1 MGNSGSM
8 NGLASYEEGG
18 YHHQQGYHHHHQRY
32 HDAMRGEAGA
42 SGAMSSSWMDSY
54 QRGEHGRRA
63 GGGGGGAGPRDY
75 DYLHHMH
82 DQKPDDSG
90 HFSGGS
96 QQQQQQQIKVLP
108 DIPGKRS
115 KSISSPTYQQHQHSQ
130 QPASFSECD
139 EDMQLQGAP
148 NSQPPRLLM
157 TRSRTQ
163 LNMVGANRAGRG
175 RDGEPKEQE
184 PHHRGGRPLPTGQER
199 YADPSARTSA
209 DAAALNHRKRF
220 GSEPDLRL
228 SLQGPRNGAPT
239 GDQQPPTNGGAARKP
254 NTAQSKI
261 MKGKNKKKAAPVPPL
276 IEKREPVKDIERQR
290 IIAYSPLRKPT
301 GDTVVSSTLPSY
313 GESSFNATATRKLRL
328 FKTRAETKKTPA
340 IAKLPEASDVKF
352 SGHAAPAGP
361 GSSLMKQG
369 PAGGGSFHASSS
381 SSSSSQLISLTHHQ
395 MARQQQPEPEK
406 HAVHRPA
413 PNPMSFFRREK
424 TFDAGLLGLERKRAI
439 EAPPKA
445 KPTMSPP
452 LSRRKSIVKSLLEQE
467 QDGGGGARTD
477 KPRAK
482 ANQAPAPQTG
492 AAITDFQ
499 KELQLMARRKQS
511 PEFNRKT
518 APTPTMTVANSS
530 RPQKGPF
537 RVQVVA
543 SGSPKPTK
551 ATKLPTAA
559 KTLVIPVPSEK
570 EPNQV
575 ESPPMVDGRD
585 SSPPATPPPPP
596 PPPKTSFYF
605 GMCGTQRQDA
615 SRTDDH
621 GHVHGQDRSL
631 STSTNDL
638 RLAEYFAERKA
649 QQTQPGKG
657 SDDVP
662 DGCDPEA
669 ERSRTPDEIGHTQME
684 LIDQFAAS
692 LLNGSRFRSSDSVA
706 SSEGDVRVSTTG
718 SSWDDGQQ
726 QEIALKLRPTL
737 PRKQF
742 DIPRFSPA
750 AAWRL
755 LTTEDE
761 FCRDAVDVTTPDEGD
776 GIDKKLTAAFLRAPT
791 FEQEFD
797 VAQEDRIQRV
807 YREPVPGLQDNKS
820 GDSGISGDAGLPELG
835 EPALLAKDRAGG
847 DSTPEGS
854 TGKHGMLK
862 QSDGGG
868 DGGNGQGGEGGGG
881 GWSSNALLL
890 MPWTP
895 QQDLEDDDD
904 STTGSET
911 DAPQRGLLV
920 ENGSGGGRDGLL
932 GDGRDFSSKGH
943 LFSLSLPRENHLSIY
958 NVEVNDEKVEK
969 HVFNSLQKFR
979 KSVSGAFKSEES
991 GAIDSNDNWFLGR
1004 LDPVTGG
1011 VGVRG
1016 VGGVGGGS
1024 GSEKRPKLL
1033 TQTPSSYPSLD
1044 RTGCDKDAAGLDGGS
1059 GGAGVTSLTQSIH
1072 SSIGYLVSG
1081 KHMMYL
1087 PREPTKVVP
1096 AHHQQGHQDRST
1108 GGSKQDQNNNNRAY
1122 RNQNGHGGGHGPTPS
1137 QPTSWHATAS
1147 AHRESPKERKAPTS
1161 AATAALSGLSSD
1173 SLPHETVTATRRED
1187 KENLQDPV
1195 PVGPTLS
1202 TGALSA
1208 GELEQLPVK
1217 LSNRR
1222 NHRFTFQST
1231 IRQIEKRR
1239 VAEKLSREA
1248 EIKEAMRLSELE
1260 AMRRVEEE
1268 FQKKRAREKASIR
1281 HQLRLFSMENHPD
1294 QGQHADGHD
1303 IGQHDM
1309 TGDGKRSDPDG
1320 DSLPHQNSGVGGGN
1334 GSGRGLYRRKDGF
1347 TSMERQ
1353 RQYRR
1358 GTNGTLLEDGS
1369 NAKHGSSYNDFQ
1381 QRQHRNNSDDEE
1393 GHRYALEDEELAGD
1407 EGVDGGDGGGEHD
1420 DDDGDNSSLGYV
1432 DTRTPYISRIIQ
1444 AKSSKSYGV
1453 RK

>member
-54 QRGEHGRRA
+54 QRGEHGRR
-63 GGGGGGAGPRDY
+63 GGGGGGGPRDY
-75 DYLHHMH
+75 E
-82 DQKPDDSG
+82 
-90 HFSGGS
+90 
-96 QQQQQQQIKVLP
+96 QQQQIKVLP
-108 DIPGKRS
+108 DIPGKVAKLRSTNNGNILHAGGTISKNNQALQRS
-115 KSISSPTYQQHQHSQ
+115 KSISSPTYQQHQHAQQ

-139 EDMQLQGAP
+139 EDLQLQQGAAS
-148 NSQPPRLLM
+148 SQAPRLLM

-163 LNMVGANRAGRG
+163 LNMVVGANRAG
-175 RDGEPKEQE
+175 PKEPE
-184 PHHRGGRPLPTGQER
+184 PTHRRGGRPLPAGQER
-199 YADPSARTSA
+199 YGEPSARTSA

-239 GDQQPPTNGGAARKP
+239 GDQQPQTNGGAARKP

-276 IEKREPVKDIERQR
+276 IEKRESGKESERQR

-301 GDTVVSSTLPSY
+301 GDGNVSSTLPSY
-313 GESSFNATATRKLRL
+313 GEISFNATATRKLRL

-352 SGHAAPAGP
+352 SGHAAGGGP
-361 GSSLMKQG
+361 GASLMKQG
-369 PAGGGSFHASSS
+369 LPGGSFHAPSASSA
-381 SSSSSQLISLTHHQ
+381 SSQLISLTHHQ
-395 MARQQQPEPEK
+395 LARQQQPEPDK
-406 HAVHRPA
+406 GNVHRPA
-413 PNPMSFFRREK
+413 NPMSFFRREK
-424 TFDAGLLGLERKRAI
+424 TFDAGLLGLERK
-439 EAPPKA
+439 PQPKA

-467 QDGGGGARTD
+467 EGGGGSARAE

-482 ANQAPAPQTG
+482 VSPAPG
-492 AAITDFQ
+492 APITDFQ

-511 PEFNRKT
+511 PELNRKT
-518 APTPTMTVANSS
+518 AATVTAVAASNG
-530 RPQKGPF
+530 RQAPKGSPF
-537 RVQVVA
+537 RVHVA
-543 SGSPKPTK
+543 SGSPKALAK
-551 ATKLPTAA
+551 ATKLPTASA
-559 KTLVIPVPSEK
+559 KTLVIPVASEK
-570 EPNQV
+570 EPNPG
-575 ESPPMVDGRD
+575 ESPSPPPLPPPMD

-605 GMCGTQRQDA
+605 GMSGNA
-615 SRTDDH
+615 SRAEDH
-621 GHVHGQDRSL
+621 GHAQDRSL

-649 QQTQPGKG
+649 QQAQPKG
-657 SDDVP
+657 SED
-662 DGCDPEA
+662 DPEERV

-706 SSEGDVRVSTTG
+706 SSEADVRVSTTG

-761 FCRDAVDVTTPDEGD
+761 FCRDAGDAPLPDEE
-776 GIDKKLTAAFLRAPT
+776 DKKLTASFLRAPT

-797 VAQEDRIQRV
+797 VPEDRIQRV

-835 EPALLAKDRAGG
+835 EPPLTLAKERAG
-847 DSTPEGS
+847 DSTPDSS
-854 TGKHGMLK
+854 TGKHPLK
-862 QSDGGG
+862 PSVCAGGDDGPGGG
-868 DGGNGQGGEGGGG
+868 ESGGGG

-904 STTGSET
+904 STTGSEN
-911 DAPQRGLLV
+911 DAPQRGNLA
-920 ENGSGGGRDGLL
+920 ESGGGGGRDGLL

-1004 LDPVTGG
+1004 LDPATGG
-1011 VGVRG
+1011 VGGRG
-1016 VGGVGGGS
+1016 VGSGGGVGS

-1044 RTGCDKDAAGLDGGS
+1044 RTGCEKDAAGLDGGGS
-1059 GGAGVTSLTQSIH
+1059 GGPGVTSLTQSIH

-1087 PREPTKVVP
+1087 PREPTKAVP
-1096 AHHQQGHQDRST
+1096 PHQDRQT
-1108 GGSKQDQNNNNRAY
+1108 AGGKQDQNNNNRAY
-1122 RNQNGHGGGHGPTPS
+1122 RNQNGHGQPQS
-1137 QPTSWHATAS
+1137 QPTPWPATAS
-1147 AHRESPKERKAPTS
+1147 AHRESPKERKVP
-1161 AATAALSGLSSD
+1161 
-1173 SLPHETVTATRRED
+1173 D

-1202 TGALSA
+1202 GAALSA
-1208 GELEQLPVK
+1208 GEMEQLPVK

-1294 QGQHADGHD
+1294 QGQHPDGHD

-1320 DSLPHQNSGVGGGN
+1320 DSLPHQNSGGGVN
-1334 GSGRGLYRRKDGF
+1334 GGRGLYRRKDGF

-1358 GTNGTLLEDGS
+1358 ANGTLLEDGGG
-1369 NAKHGSSYNDFQ
+1369 KHGPSYNDFQ
-1381 QRQHRNNSDDEE
+1381 QRPHNGNHSDDDEG

-1407 EGVDGGDGGGEHD
+1407 EGLDGGNGVGHDDD

-1444 AKSSKSYGV
+1444 AKSSKSYGA